1 MTDNEEIQA
10 PMSNDELEE
19 IVEEETDNSVEKRPK
34 KGYVMTDK
42 RREALERGRKVRSEK
57 VKIRQEEKALT
68 KAEEKKYKAEAKA
81 RKVLGISNSTWIRLV
96 DDPPKDEL
104 DITRHG
110 VTEGVSPPHRLQ
122 AGRNLPPRT
131 PRPQAELEAELV
143 DSDSEEEVIVRRKK
157 KPVAKKKKIVYI
169 DESSE
174 DEEPKSVER
183 VRRKTYSDREM
194 RELIQEPEPKVE
206 AKPFRLKRV

>member
-81 RKVLGISNSTWIRLV
+81 RKVLGISNSAWSRLG
-96 DDPPKDEL
+96 DDTPKDEL

-157 KPVAKKKKIVYI
+157 KPVAKPKKKKKIVYI

-183 VRRKTYSDREM
+183 VR
-194 RELIQEPEPKVE
+194 LIQEPEPKVE

>member
-81 RKVLGISNSTWIRLV
+81 RKVLGISNSAWSRLG
-96 DDPPKDEL
+96 DDTPKDEL

-122 AGRNLPPRT
+122 T
-131 PRPQAELEAELV
+131 ELV

-157 KPVAKKKKIVYI
+157 KPVAKPKKKKKIVYI

-183 VRRKTYSDREM
+183 VR
-194 RELIQEPEPKVE
+194 LIQEPEPKVE
-206 AKPFRLKRV
+206 PKPFRLKRV

>member
-122 AGRNLPPRT
+122 T
-131 PRPQAELEAELV
+131 ELV

>member
-19 IVEEETDNSVEKRPK
+19 IVEEEIDNSVEKRPK
-34 KGYVMTDK
+34 KGYVMTEK
-42 RREALERGRKVRSEK
+42 RREALERGRKARAEK

-68 KAEEKKYKAEAKA
+68 KAEEKKFKAEAKA
-81 RKVLGISNSTWIRLV
+81 RKVLGI
-96 DDPPKDEL
+96 KDEL
-104 DITRHG
+104 DVTRHG
-110 VTEGVSPPHRLQ
+110 TPPVS
-122 AGRNLPPRT
+122 
-131 PRPQAELEAELV
+131 

-157 KPVAKKKKIVYI
+157 KPVAKPKKKKRVVYV
-169 DESSE
+169 DESSSE

-183 VRRKTYSDREM
+183 VRRKTYSDKEM

-206 AKPFRLKRV
+206 PKPFRLKRV

>member
-57 VKIRQEEKALT
+57 VKIRQEEKAFT

-122 AGRNLPPRT
+122 
-131 PRPQAELEAELV
+131 AELV

>member
-81 RKVLGISNSTWIRLV
+81 RKVLGISNSAWSRLG
-96 DDPPKDEL
+96 DDTPKDEL

-131 PRPQAELEAELV
+131 PRSQAELEGVSPPHRPQAEL
-143 DSDSEEEVIVRRKK
+143 EEEVIVRRKK

-174 DEEPKSVER
+174 DEEPKS
-183 VRRKTYSDREM
+183 
-194 RELIQEPEPKVE
+194 IQEPEPKVE

>member
-122 AGRNLPPRT
+122 T
-131 PRPQAELEAELV
+131 ELV

-157 KPVAKKKKIVYI
+157 KPVAKPKKKKKIVYI

>member
-57 VKIRQEEKALT
+57 VKIRQEEKAFT

-81 RKVLGISNSTWIRLV
+81 RKVLGISNSTWSRLV

-122 AGRNLPPRT
+122 T
-131 PRPQAELEAELV
+131 ELV

-157 KPVAKKKKIVYI
+157 KPVTKPKKKKKIVYI

-174 DEEPKSVER
+174 DEEPKS
-183 VRRKTYSDREM
+183 
-194 RELIQEPEPKVE
+194 IQEPEPKVE
-206 AKPFRLKRV
+206 PKPFRLKRV

>member
-81 RKVLGISNSTWIRLV
+81 RKVLGISNSAWSRLG
-96 DDPPKDEL
+96 DDTPKDEL

-122 AGRNLPPRT
+122 T
-131 PRPQAELEAELV
+131 ELV

>member
-1 MTDNEEIQA
+1 MTDKEEIQP

-19 IVEEETDNSVEKRPK
+19 IVEEEIDNSVEKRPK
-34 KGYVMTDK
+34 KGYVMTEK
-42 RREALERGRKVRSEK
+42 RREALERGRKARAEK
-57 VKIRQEEKALT
+57 VKIRQEEKAFT

-110 VTEGVSPPHRLQ
+110 
-122 AGRNLPPRT
+122 
-131 PRPQAELEAELV
+131 V

>member
-42 RREALERGRKVRSEK
+42 RREALERGRKARSEK

-81 RKVLGISNSTWIRLV
+81 RKVLGISNSAWSRLG
-96 DDPPKDEL
+96 DDTPKDEL

-122 AGRNLPPRT
+122 T
-131 PRPQAELEAELV
+131 ELV

-183 VRRKTYSDREM
+183 VRR
-194 RELIQEPEPKVE
+194 IQEPEPKVE

>member
-81 RKVLGISNSTWIRLV
+81 RKVLGISNSAWSRLG
-96 DDPPKDEL
+96 DDTPKDEL

-122 AGRNLPPRT
+122 T
-131 PRPQAELEAELV
+131 ELV

-157 KPVAKKKKIVYI
+157 KPVAKKKRIVYI